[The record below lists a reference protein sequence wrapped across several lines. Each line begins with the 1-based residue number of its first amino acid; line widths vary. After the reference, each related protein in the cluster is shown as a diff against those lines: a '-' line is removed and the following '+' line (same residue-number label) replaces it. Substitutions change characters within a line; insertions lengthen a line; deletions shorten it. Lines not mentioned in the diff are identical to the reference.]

1 MKFKRLLTICLA
13 GTLVFQVMTGVC
25 YAAEP
30 GTVVTEDIETRQVI
44 DRIQISA
51 SECKE
56 MYLEMEDYN
65 GWTSGLASILVG
77 FLGPLG
83 GVVGGITTIA
93 SLLQSMNYTM
103 VKNELKEG
111 WQSGK
116 GCTMIIYDNAQS
128 TIWAN

>member
-1 MKFKRLLTICLA
+1 
-13 GTLVFQVMTGVC
+13 MTGVC

-30 GTVVTEDIETRQVI
+30 DTVVTEDIETRQVI

-116 GCTMIIYDNAQS
+116 GCTMLIYDNAQP